1 MAVQRLFYRLT
12 YRFGHPRWDSGITP
26 PELVEIVEGPDAMP
40 PGRALDLGCGTG
52 TNAVYLARHK
62 WDATG
67 VDFIPG
73 AIARANN
80 KGHETNVQAKF
91 VVGDVTRLEELGITG
106 PFALV
111 VDIGCFHGIAED
123 RRAAYA
129 KGVSN
134 LTKPGSTLLMFAF
147 GKTRKA
153 MGARGFIGVSKQDL
167 VSLFGSAFELVDV
180 RKGEERH
187 QGDHRLPAWYR
198 LVRR

>member
-1 MAVQRLFYRLT
+1 MATQRLFYRLT
-12 YRFGHPRWDSGITP
+12 YRFGHPRWDTGITP
-26 PELVEIVEGPDAMP
+26 PELVEIVEGPDAIP

-73 AIARANN
+73 AIAGANN
-80 KGHETNVQAKF
+80 KVHETNVQAKF
-91 VVGDVTRLEELGITG
+91 VVGDVTRLEKLGITG

-123 RRAAYA
+123 RRSAYA

-153 MGARGFIGVSKQDL
+153 TGGRGFIGVSKQDL
-167 VSLFGSAFELVDV
+167 ISLFGSAFELVDV
-180 RKGEERH
+180 RKGEEQH
-187 QGDHRLPAWYR
+187 QGEHRLPAWYR

>member
-1 MAVQRLFYRLT
+1 MATQRLFYRLK

-52 TNAVYLARHK
+52 TNALCLARHR

-67 VDFIPG
+67 VDFVPG
-73 AIARANN
+73 AIARANQ
-80 KGHETNVQAKF
+80 KSHATNVQAKF

-106 PFALV
+106 PFTLV

-123 RRAAYA
+123 RRSAYA

-147 GKTRKA
+147 GETGKA
-153 MGARGFIGVSKQDL
+153 MGARGSIGVSKQDL
-167 VSLFGSAFELVDV
+167 ISLFGPAFELVDV
-180 RKGEERH
+180 RQGEEHH
-187 QGDHRLPAWYR
+187 QGEHRLPAWYR